1 MKKQLIV
8 LLILALMLAGCSG
21 SDTPQAHEE
30 LRVVTENYPPYNF
43 AGQDGV
49 VRGQS
54 TEIVQAIMSI
64 VGVESEIE
72 VLNFSEALTLT
83 KDGPGVVL
91 FSLNRTV
98 DREELFKWVGPIG
111 VYEQIFFAHVDS
123 GIMLSTLEEA
133 KDVKKIAVYEDDAG
147 ALFLQSQGFGNLD
160 ISPTDG
166 DALLKLANGEVDLW
180 LGNRGGLAIAAAQ
193 AGVDPA
199 LFVEMPALIIH
210 ANLFIAFSP
219 DVADDVV
226 QAWQDA
232 LDKLKEERDDDDK
245 TLIEKIES
253 KYSDPAYLE
262 ELLN

>member
-8 LLILALMLAGCSG
+8 LLILALMLAGCSS
-21 SDTPQAHEE
+21 SDTPQGQEE
-30 LRVVTENYPPYNF
+30 LRIITENYPPYNF
-43 AGQDGV
+43 VSADGV

-54 TEIVQAIMSI
+54 TEIVQVIMGM

-72 VLNFSEALTLT
+72 VLNFSEALSLA
-83 KDGPGVVL
+83 KEGPGVVL

-111 VYEQIFFAHVDS
+111 AYEQAFFALVDS
-123 GIMLSTLEEA
+123 GVAISTLEEA

-180 LGNRGGLAIAAAQ
+180 LGNRDGLAIAAAQ

-199 LFVEMPALIIH
+199 QFVEMPALIIH

-245 TLIEKIES
+245 TLVEKIES
-253 KYSDPAYLE
+253 KYNDPAYLE